1 MRISYKIFAS
11 LLVAMSVV
19 PVAEGRQNDWAN
31 FGRYAKSN
39 QEVISSADNGRR
51 VVFLGNSITDNWA
64 SMRPGFFADNGFIGR
79 GISGQT
85 TYQFLSRF
93 RNDVIDL
100 HPRLVVINA
109 ATNDVAEN
117 THEYNE
123 DMTFG
128 NIVSMV
134 ELAKANNIKVIL
146 TTTLPAAAFGWNP
159 SITDGP
165 SKIKALNKRLAEYAK
180 KNKIPFVDY
189 YSVLVDEDGVTLP
202 AKYSKD
208 GVHPTDAGY
217 EIMEATVL
225 PVIRKIVK

>member
-1 MRISYKIFAS
+1 MKFCNKILVS
-11 LLVAMSVV
+11 LLLVMGTAPWVS
-19 PVAEGRQNDWAN
+19 GRQNDWAN
-31 FGRYAKSN
+31 FERYAKSN
-39 QEVISSADNGRR
+39 QEIISSADTGRR

-64 SMRPGFFADNGFIGR
+64 SMRPDFFKANGFIGR

-93 RNDVIDL
+93 RNDVINL
-100 HPRLVVINA
+100 HPKLVVINA

-146 TTTLPAAAFGWNP
+146 TTTLPAAAFGWNRA
-159 SITDGP
+159 ITDGP
-165 SKIKALNKRLAEYAK
+165 SKIQALNKRLAEYAK

-202 AKYSKD
+202 VKYSND
-208 GVHPTDAGY
+208 GVHPTEAGY